1 MRLERG
7 RGRSRIEQSLF
18 CPVVPTVAPPSWPP
32 PLALVRIRHPPRPA
46 PGRPR
51 LFSGPSL
58 LLSLG
63 PCVKVL
69 QDWGGGG
76 QTKGGS
82 RMWGPLPKS
91 SRFSRTRLQSSAEGN
106 NTGMSQSDA
115 RLQARLCHMLNERPL
130 LAFLASV
137 FSSVQRVPTSHRC
150 VMNT

>member
-1 MRLERG
+1 
-7 RGRSRIEQSLF
+7 
-18 CPVVPTVAPPSWPP
+18 
-32 PLALVRIRHPPRPA
+32 
-46 PGRPR
+46 
-51 LFSGPSL
+51 
-58 LLSLG
+58 
-63 PCVKVL
+63 
-69 QDWGGGG
+69 
-76 QTKGGS
+76 
-82 RMWGPLPKS
+82 MWGPLPKS